1 MNLHGLKNNKNNNN
15 GCIFTRKFIYH
26 FAVDMSKCW
35 LKILKMQS
43 FSDQSEQASKQKSET
58 KAK

>member
-1 MNLHGLKNNKNNNN
+1 MLAENSKN
-15 GCIFTRKFIYH
+15 
-26 FAVDMSKCW
+26 AV
-35 LKILKMQS
+35 